1 MLDLPLQLP
10 ILEPSAGTG
19 NLIEALR
26 HTDRRWTRYDDSDFH
41 CIEINPERVASLR
54 GKGLTVI
61 WSDFLTFNPIIPY
74 GSIIMNPPF
83 HDGAKHL
90 LKALN
95 VLADGGQVA
104 AILNAETIRNPYSNE
119 RKILLQQLEDAD
131 YQCEFMQN
139 AFDGTDVEIA
149 LIHAKKKASTVR
161 CETFENFKR
170 LIVDEQQPE
179 TSTALIHGEEDNI
192 KRDILYYQA
201 TVKTALKLFDEI
213 QNSTLSLKARTTSAL
228 SLS

>member
-1 MLDLPLQLP
+1 MIEQFYPTPPDTAMRLVNMLDTPLQLP

-26 HTDRRWTRYDDSDFH
+26 HTDKRWTRYDDCDFH
-41 CIEINPERVASLR
+41 CIEINAERAASLR

-61 WSDFLTFNPIIPY
+61 WNDFMTFNPIIPY

-104 AILNAETIRNPYSNE
+104 AILNAETIRNTYSNE
-119 RKILLQQLEDAD
+119 RKILLQQLEDAN
-131 YQCEFMQN
+131 YHCEFMQD
-139 AFDGTDVEIA
+139 AFDGSDVEIA
-149 LIHAKKKASTVR
+149 LIHAKKNASTVR

-170 LIVDEQQPE
+170 LL
-179 TSTALIHGEEDNI
+179 TKKK
-192 KRDILYYQA
+192 KRL
-201 TVKTALKLFDEI
+201 
-213 QNSTLSLKARTTSAL
+213 
-228 SLS
+228 